1 MSPSNRPVPNPIL
14 YDHLMTATATAPA
27 KINPAAQQLV
37 ARVKNL
43 PPVSQAALKLVNL
56 LDQPEADNEEIVQ
69 AIKCDNIITAKL
81 LRACNSPYFGLDE
94 PVASV
99 DQAVLILGHQQIM
112 HIVLT
117 LAFGSAMVVPLPG
130 YAVEAS
136 ELWRHS
142 LITAAAAEIIAA
154 ESGAMNVGKPVAF
167 TVGLLHDI
175 GKLVMSQALTP
186 DVQTS
191 IRQLIEQQ
199 HISRSEA
206 EKTILGTDHGEV
218 GSCLLQSWHLPA
230 EIIEAT
236 ANHHSP
242 VLEPIPQ
249 LSVITHLAN
258 CLAHLAG
265 SAPGWDGFAVRVNP
279 QAVAALDI
287 NEARLEAM
295 VAEVRGAFDQVD
307 QFMNFA

>member
-1 MSPSNRPVPNPIL
+1 
-14 YDHLMTATATAPA
+14 MTATL
-27 KINPAAQQLV
+27 NPPSPAQQLV
-37 ARVKNL
+37 DRVKNL

-56 LDQPEADNEEIVQ
+56 LDQPEADNDEIVN
-69 AIKCDNIITAKL
+69 AIKCDNILTAKL

-99 DQAVLILGHQQIM
+99 DQAVLILGHQQIL

-142 LITAAAAEIIAA
+142 LITASAAEIIAA
-154 ESGAMNVGKPVAF
+154 ETNAMTIEKPAAF

-175 GKLVMSQALTP
+175 GKLVLSQALTP
-186 DVQTS
+186 DLQMSV
-191 IRQLIEQQ
+191 RQLIEQQ
-199 HISRSEA
+199 KISRSEA
-206 EKTILGTDHGEV
+206 EKIVLGTDHGEV
-218 GSCLLQSWHLPA
+218 GACLLKSWHLP
-230 EIIEAT
+230 ETIIEAT
-236 ANHHSP
+236 ANHHNP
-242 VLEPIPQ
+242 VFEPAPQ
-249 LSVITHLAN
+249 LSVVTHLAN

-279 QAVAALDI
+279 QALTTLDI
-287 NEARLEAM
+287 GEDRLETM
-295 VAEVRGAFDQVD
+295 VAEVRASFDKVD
-307 QFMNFA
+307 QFMSMS

>member
-1 MSPSNRPVPNPIL
+1 
-14 YDHLMTATATAPA
+14 MTAT
-27 KINPAAQQLV
+27 INPSSPAQQLV
-37 ARVKNL
+37 DRVKNL
-43 PPVSQAALKLVNL
+43 PLVSQAALKLVNL
-56 LDQPEADNEEIVQ
+56 LDQPEADNDEIVN
-69 AIKCDNIITAKL
+69 AIKCDSILTAKL

-99 DQAVLILGHQQIM
+99 DQAVLILGHQQIL

-142 LITAAAAEIIAA
+142 LITASAAEIIAVEA
-154 ESGAMNVGKPVAF
+154 TGMSIEKPAAF

-186 DVQTS
+186 DLQVA
-191 IRQLIEQQ
+191 IRQLIENQK
-199 HISRSEA
+199 ISRSEA
-206 EKTILGTDHGEV
+206 EKTVLGTDHGEV
-218 GSCLLQSWHLPA
+218 GACLLKGWHLPDQ
-230 EIIEAT
+230 IIEAA
-236 ANHHSP
+236 ANHHNP
-242 VLEPIPQ
+242 VFEPTPR
-249 LSVITHLAN
+249 LSVVTHLAN

-279 QAVAALDI
+279 QAIAVLEIGED
-287 NEARLEAM
+287 RLETM
-295 VAEVRGAFDQVD
+295 VAEVRASFDKVD
-307 QFMNFA
+307 QFMNMS